1 MKISDLGEFGLIG
14 RIRRTYATGTAR
26 APIGI
31 GDDAAALA
39 VSPGM
44 TVLATTDMLLEGVH
58 FDLATTELA
67 SLGWKAAAANLSDIA
82 AMGGIPRFALVG
94 LGIPRRFAAED
105 IAAFYR
111 GFMQLGRKH
120 GLQLVGGDTCS
131 SQGGLVISVT
141 VLGETARKEIVTR
154 AGARPG
160 DGIFVT
166 GTLGDSGAG
175 LEILRNAE
183 CGMRKVKGRGKGPGS
198 RVQGKVKILIGR
210 HLKPVPR
217 VEWGRKIGCSGVA
230 SAMIDVSDGLSSDLG
245 HLCEE
250 GGVGAEIIADR
261 VPLSKEL
268 RQTRGLRRPALEY
281 ALDGGEDYEL
291 LFTVPPRN
299 AAALR
304 QLRIPATEIGTVTK
318 AGGMRIIDR
327 AGKAKRLVPA
337 GYDHFRAGT
346 RRGPS

>member
-82 AMGGIPRFALVG
+82 AMGGMPRFALVG

-111 GFMQLGRKH
+111 GFMQLGREH

-141 VLGETARKEIVTR
+141 VLGEAARKAIVTR

-160 DGIFVT
+160 DRIFVT

-183 CGMRKVKGRGKGPGS
+183 WGMGNEKSAVKK
-198 RVQGKVKILIGR
+198 LIER
-210 HLKPVPR
+210 HQKPVPR
-217 VEWGRKIGCSGVA
+217 VAWGRKIGLAGAA

-245 HLCEE
+245 HICEE
-250 GGVGAEIIADR
+250 SGVGAEIIADR

-268 RQTRGLRRPALEY
+268 RRTTGLRRPALEY
-281 ALDGGEDYEL
+281 ALEGGEDYEL
-291 LFTVPPRN
+291 LFTVPPRK

-304 QLRIPATEIGTVTK
+304 ALRIPAAEIGTVTK

-327 AGKAKRLVPA
+327 AGKAKRLAPA
-337 GYDHFRAGT
+337 GYDHFRAGAG
-346 RRGPS
+346 RGPS